1 MEKVECYR
9 RIVLDLIEK
18 YVPYRPR
25 GIEAFQVLDQER
37 DHYMLMHD
45 GFKNHRRY
53 YGCLLHLQVHDGKVW
68 IRHDGVE
75 GGVAEELVE
84 RGVAREDVVLAFHPP
99 YLRYRSP
106 FYDKVPEEKLQAM
119 AS

>member
-1 MEKVECYR
+1 MEKVNRYR
-9 RIVLDLIEK
+9 RIVLDLIDK
-18 YVPYRPR
+18 YTDYHPDHIDVFKVIDP
-25 GIEAFQVLDQER
+25 ER
-37 DHYMLMHD
+37 DHYLLMHD
-45 GFKNHRRY
+45 GFWNGWRY
-53 YGCLLHLQVHDGKVW
+53 YGCLLHLDLQDGKVW

-99 YLRYRSP
+99 HLRYRSD
-106 FYDKVPEEKLQAM
+106 FYDALPAEKIQVL

>member
-1 MEKVECYR
+1 MEQVEHYR
-9 RIVLDLIEK
+9 QIVLDVIDK

-25 GIEAFQVLDQER
+25 HAEAFKVLDHER
-37 DHYMLMHD
+37 DNYLLMHD
-45 GFKNHRRY
+45 GFWDGWRY
-53 YGCLLHLQVHDGKVW
+53 YGCLLHLEIRDGKVW

-99 YLRYRSP
+99 HLRYRSD
-106 FYDKVPEEKLQAM
+106 FYDKLSVEKVQVPA
-119 AS
+119 